1 MKNDTPFPFYIKNE
15 STVFAKV
22 LGSIGRCR
30 ERKGMR
36 NSFLCLH
43 RSRHLVIF
51 GGLTCLRG
59 GPFKK

>member
-30 ERKGMR
+30 SRMGDVRKGR
-36 NSFLCLH
+36 GQGALLVSAPLALPFHFWSFDL
-43 RSRHLVIF
+43 S
-51 GGLTCLRG
+51 
-59 GPFKK
+59 